1 MKAEEIGKRLEILIG
16 DKDKKQ
22 VATDL
27 NVSYSALR
35 MYLTGKR
42 VPKDEVKV
50 RIARYFNKTVD
61 EIFFADDEHETYSNK
76 EVG

>member
-1 MKAEEIGKRLEILIG
+1 MKAKEIGKRLEILIG

-42 VPKDEVKV
+42 VPKDEVKI
-50 RIARYFNKTVD
+50 RIAHYFNKTVD
-61 EIFFADDEHETYSNK
+61 EIFFADIEHETYSNK